1 MLVPSLDSFLRP
13 VLEMVAAHEGPLAL
27 KEARSKVFD
36 ILGVA
41 EHDLDRKEWTTVFYR
56 VTWSAIYLNQAG
68 LLERQR
74 RGTYT
79 ITSRG
84 REVLRAIPAQLTLHD
99 LDQFPEFLAFRQRC
113 RTPGGRVIEG
123 GAYAPAQP
131 PHAPPGTPAEQIETA
146 HQELT
151 EQLVEDLLERLKEMS
166 PGAFERLIVELMLR
180 LGYGGALSDAGETLG
195 RSGDGGVDGVIKQ
208 DKLGLDNVYLQA
220 KRWSKG
226 TVGRP
231 DVQSFIG
238 ALTGMQAA
246 KGVFITTASYSKE
259 ARTYAESLPGMRVSL
274 IDGHQL
280 ARLMIDV
287 DLGVTLE
294 SRYDVKRIDSDF
306 FDEAYG

>member
-1 MLVPSLDSFLRP
+1 M
-13 VLEMVAAHEGPLAL
+13 
-27 KEARSKVFD
+27 
-36 ILGVA
+36 
-41 EHDLDRKEWTTVFYR
+41 
-56 VTWSAIYLNQAG
+56 Q
-68 LLERQR
+68 
-74 RGTYT
+74 
-79 ITSRG
+79 ITDRG
-84 REVLRAIPAQLTLHD
+84 RELLNSVPGPIDNKD
-99 LDQFPEFLAFRQRC
+99 LEAFPEFLSFKSRKRPRREGDRHEQGQPILVDQQIDHS
-113 RTPGGRVIEG
+113 TPSERI
-123 GAYAPAQP
+123 AS
-131 PHAPPGTPAEQIETA
+131 A

-151 EQLVEDLLERLKEMS
+151 EQLVEDLLGRLKEMS

-195 RSGDGGVDGVIKQ
+195 RSGDGGIDGVIKQ

-220 KRWSKG
+220 KRWSQG

-238 ALTGMQAA
+238 ALTGMQAT
-246 KGVFITTASYSKE
+246 KGVFITTASYSKD